1 MERGRAAR
9 PDIEL
14 GVCGEHGG
22 DPRSIAFF
30 EKVRGRG
37 HGEGW
42 RWSGGEPLAPTLS
55 WACVGSKAVI
65 RGLLPFLRR
74 CGDGGGAGQGQG

>member
-1 MERGRAAR
+1 MPPQAQAKFLTHYVQHGILLRDPFETIDEEGVGELVRMAVERGRAAR

-30 EKVRGRG
+30 EKVRQG
-37 HGEGW
+37 
-42 RWSGGEPLAPTLS
+42 
-55 WACVGSKAVI
+55 
-65 RGLLPFLRR
+65 RGLLFV
-74 CGDGGGAGQGQG
+74 